1 MGRAAAVQGG
11 RIWPRSLGRVVYDQ
25 LRADILALRLEPG
38 TALDKAELCERFGT
52 SRSPINEAIQ
62 RLSLDGLVDLVPQ
75 SGSYVSRLS
84 VAAIAEAV
92 FLREAIEVAAAIHIA
107 EEANAEVFRAL
118 RRNIAMQEMLAADC
132 DQNGLYDMDKQLHA
146 LILRA
151 TGHPSIL
158 QVADDVGLRI
168 ERARRLALPARERS
182 PEIVQEH
189 RKIVDAIT
197 GGNHKVIRNTMAA
210 HLRKL
215 NERVQPLT
223 LKLPHYFVSSAEWT
237 R

>member
-1 MGRAAAVQGG
+1 MGRVAVVQEG
-11 RIWPRSLGRVVYDQ
+11 RSWPRSLARVVYDQ
-25 LRADILALRLEPG
+25 LRADILALRIEPG
-38 TALDKAELCERFGT
+38 TALDKAGLCERFGT
-52 SRSPINEAIQ
+52 SRSPVNEAIQ

-92 FLREAIEVAAAIHIA
+92 FLREAIEVAAAIHVA
-107 EEANAEVFRAL
+107 EEADPDVFRAL
-118 RRNIAMQEMLAADC
+118 RRNIAMQEMLAADL
-132 DQNGLYDMDKQLHA
+132 DQDGLYDMDKQLHT
-146 LILRA
+146 LILGA

-158 QVADDVGLRI
+158 KVAADVGLRI

-182 PEIVQEH
+182 PEVVQEH
-189 RKIVDAIT
+189 RDIVDAIT
-197 GGNHKVIRNTMAA
+197 GRDHKVIRATMAT

-215 NERVQPLT
+215 NERVQPLARR
-223 LKLPHYFVSSAEWT
+223 LPHYFVPSPERA